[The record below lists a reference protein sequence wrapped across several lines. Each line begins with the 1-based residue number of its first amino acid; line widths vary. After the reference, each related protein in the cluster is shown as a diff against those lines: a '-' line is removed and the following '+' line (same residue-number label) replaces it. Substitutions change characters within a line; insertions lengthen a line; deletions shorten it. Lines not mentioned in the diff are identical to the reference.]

1 MLPRCGRTPPKKKL
15 VTAIQTLGFNKI
27 LRQTLSSHYG
37 RYDILI
43 LSFSLAKICILS
55 PGIPACSVGSFAT
68 SPQNPVAKNEQSC
81 IGVHSVKS
89 HLE

>member
-1 MLPRCGRTPPKKKL
+1 M
-15 VTAIQTLGFNKI
+15 V
-27 LRQTLSSHYG
+27 
-37 RYDILI
+37 DILI
-43 LSFSLAKICILS
+43 RSLSLAKICIPS